1 MFVRLVLTHKRGVP
15 LPKRRIARSAELVG
29 NVLTEYHDDRHLGR
43 TVLVAS
49 FRVENMIGT
58 APMHLF
64 EPRCV
69 LIGQDG
75 MILGGLERE
84 AVESGFTEMLRAG
97 GCAPSC
103 RRTERAGVTTTT
115 TMPRAPT
122 AWLAREAIC
131 RGGPGGWESDGWR
144 DGVAAVLP
152 NIRRA
157 CYNLADR
164 SDLSWAFRPCAA
176 IA

>member
-84 AVESGFTEMLRAG
+84 AVESGFTEYAQGWWLRAELPPDRKG
-97 GCAPSC
+97 
-103 RRTERAGVTTTT
+103 RRDYDDDNAARSDGVTSQ
-115 TMPRAPT
+115 
-122 AWLAREAIC
+122 
-131 RGGPGGWESDGWR
+131 GGDLPGWT
-144 DGVAAVLP
+144 
-152 NIRRA
+152 RR
-157 CYNLADR
+157 LGK
-164 SDLSWAFRPCAA
+164 
-176 IA
+176 